1 MRSFVYVV
9 TSYTAPHQTVRL
21 VARLRRDRP
30 DARIIVSHDRKM
42 PPPDPSSLASARADL
57 WLTPDPITWGD
68 SSYLKSLLAV
78 VADLRLHDDDWM
90 IVLTGQDYPIRPPAA
105 LESTLA
111 SSGADMMLEEPD
123 DPHLPLLLE
132 RYLSRSY
139 RLPGWSDRHRIHQVV
154 NSLAGVRM
162 TREPRGLP
170 PYLHRRR
177 LRTPFG
183 DALVLRKGSDLFA
196 LSGRGARSLLRAD
209 PKLLRYYSHTRVPS
223 ESYIHTVL
231 RNDASLRNLP
241 RMMHYATW
249 VDSPHP
255 VWLTEADL
263 APMLASGRWF
273 ARKFAPDDPVLD
285 ILDRLL
291 DAVGDTPDRDLSSGD

>member
-1 MRSFVYVV
+1 MSSFAYVV

-42 PPPDPSSLASARADL
+42 PPPDASSLASAQADL

-78 VADLRLHDDDWM
+78 VADLRLHDDEWM

-111 SSGADMMLEEPD
+111 ASGADMMLEEPDD

-154 NSLAGVRM
+154 NNLAGVSM

-183 DALVLRKGSDLFA
+183 DAFVLRKGSDLFA
-196 LSGRGARSLLRAD
+196 LSGRAARSLLRAD
-209 PKLLRYYSHTRVPS
+209 PKA
-223 ESYIHTVL
+223 
-231 RNDASLRNLP
+231 ASLLLP
-241 RMMHYATW
+241 HESAER
-249 VDSPHP
+249 
-255 VWLTEADL
+255 
-263 APMLASGRWF
+263 
-273 ARKFAPDDPVLD
+273 VLHSHC
-285 ILDRLL
+285 
-291 DAVGDTPDRDLSSGD
+291 AAK